1 MEENKLNDDEM
12 KKYPKDMRVKTL
24 TRDCFY
30 GDTVTP
36 EGAMLQE
43 KYIKRFSELAH
54 EFVEDCIDNQIEPVS
69 QMGFFFAW
77 LMPTFIEAQLDV
89 SYDRLEQEKLV

>member
-1 MEENKLNDDEM
+1 M
-12 KKYPKDMRVKTL
+12 KWKNPKSMKVITL

-30 GDTVTP
+30 GDKVTP
-36 EGAMLQE
+36 KWVMLQE

-54 EFVEDCIDNQIEPVS
+54 EFVEGCIYNQIES
-69 QMGFFFAW
+69 ASLMGFFFAW

-89 SYDRLEQEKLV
+89 SYGCVEQEKLV